1 MQQIESNTNTNK
13 VSIKNSTAY
22 EFDKRI
28 YITESLYKNNSN
40 ETIDSILIRLMK
52 TEKEKH

>member
-52 TEKEKH
+52 TEKEKY